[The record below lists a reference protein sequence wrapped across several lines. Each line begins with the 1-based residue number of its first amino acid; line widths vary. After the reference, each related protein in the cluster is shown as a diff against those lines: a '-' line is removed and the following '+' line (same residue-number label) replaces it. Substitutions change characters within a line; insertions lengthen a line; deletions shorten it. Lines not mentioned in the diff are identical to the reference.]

1 MRSKCVLLMKAQ
13 DALLQ
18 PRERLL
24 GDGVL
29 VLLGLEVA
37 AREQRDEVLQLAAP
51 ELRGERHAQHVGV
64 GRVVDV
70 VVDVLQPAHLRQE
83 LGGGEGL
90 VALLD
95 ARQELR
101 RHGEV
106 AEVVDRLAQQVAAV
120 GLVGGDLRHG
130 EVGLGELGAGGVHA
144 DEDLG
149 DRLDVEVVGQLDH
162 ADVVV
167 DDLARASRAPS
178 RRILRSAPGFFCGI
192 VVGQL
197 DQARRRAR
205 RPSATSSIQATS
217 LRMAGL
223 ATSNRSSCG

>member
-1 MRSKCVLLMKAQ
+1 MRSKCVLLMKRRMPFLSRPNDSSAI
-13 DALLQ
+13 ASSYC
-18 PRERLL
+18 
-24 GDGVL
+24 L
-29 VLLGLEVA
+29 VSKLRPESSA
-37 AREQRDEVLQLAAP
+37 TRSCELAAP
-51 ELRGERHAQHVGV
+51 ELRRERHAQHVGV

-101 RHGEV
+101 RDGEV

-120 GLVGGDLRHG
+120 GLVGGDLRHR
-130 EVGLGELGAGGVHA
+130 EVGLRELGPGGVHA

-149 DRLDVEVVGQLDH
+149 DRLDVEVLGQLDD

-167 DDLARASRAPS
+167 DDLARASPAPCRHASCDRPRGSS
-178 RRILRSAPGFFCGI
+178 R
-192 VVGQL
+192 Q
-197 DQARRRAR
+197 
-205 RPSATSSIQATS
+205 
-217 LRMAGL
+217 
-223 ATSNRSSCG
+223 